1 MLYRLILATFLLA
14 FSANSQLNRFQKVEW
29 IVTSFKG
36 LNTSFLVDFKL
47 TTNKGKTVVVDHATY
62 SYKWEAFKFKSDRP
76 IGFNY
81 GVGFYYN
88 MNDFQGVDSIRVE
101 ATCASNEALNSVF
114 YIPVKYCVGLDLPA
128 YSITFNDY
136 APLDWIMIMN
146 TGERFPYDKDWVN
159 LKELVNESDARFTF
173 SDETLIT
180 NSKEPFRSAMVRF
193 RHPNVKRPVF
203 EREMAIVV
211 SNQLKLDF
219 SGKSGRMGR
228 KGQNGTQ
235 ASESGDYGE
244 TGEDGTSADKQVTV
258 FVKPYTSDSIPLLE
272 VIAISDSRKKHV
284 FISALNPKIKIDASG
299 GRGGT
304 GGDGGN
310 GASALQTENSYNR
323 LSAGAGGAAGYG
335 GNGGDAGIVVI
346 FVDSVLHLT
355 ESNFV
360 VDTSGGQGGSAGK
373 AGVGPSA
380 RALNQNTRASG
391 SAEFSGR
398 AGKEGKSTIRIVD
411 AETLENKLRGFSVE

>member
-1 MLYRLILATFLLA
+1 MLYRLILASLLLT
-14 FSANSQLNRFQKVEW
+14 FSANAQLDRFQKVEW
-29 IVTSFKG
+29 IVTPFKG
-36 LNTSFLVDFKL
+36 LNTSFFVDFKL
-47 TTNKGKTVVVDHATY
+47 TTNNGKTVVVDHGTY

-101 ATCASNEALNSVF
+101 ATCAGNEALNSVF
-114 YIPVKYCVGLDLPA
+114 YVPVKYCVGLDLPLT
-128 YSITFNDY
+128 SITFNDY

-159 LKELVNESDARFTF
+159 LKEVVNESDKRFTV
-173 SDETLIT
+173 SEETLIT

-193 RHPNVKRPVF
+193 RHPNVKKPVF

-219 SGKSGRMGR
+219 SGTSGRMGR

-258 FVKPYTSDSIPLLE
+258 FVKPYSSDSIPLLE
-272 VIAISDSRKKHV
+272 IIAISETRKKHV
-284 FISALNPKIKIDASG
+284 FINAINPKIKIDVSG

-310 GASALQTENSYNR
+310 GAPAQQTGDSFGLR
-323 LSAGAGGAAGYG
+323 AGAGGAAGYG
-335 GNGGDAGIVVI
+335 GNGGDAGTVVI

-373 AGVGPSA
+373 AGVGASA

-391 SAEFSGR
+391 SAELPGR
-398 AGKEGKSTIRIVD
+398 AGKEGKSTIRIVG
-411 AETLENKLRGFSVE
+411 AQTLENKLQELSIE